1 MSSPSTARR
10 PARTALAASWNR
22 DQTTG
27 RLRLSWHVPS
37 TAARA

>member
-1 MSSPSTARR
+1 MSTPSTTR
-10 PARTALAASWNR
+10 PDRSTLAASWNR

-27 RLRLSWHVPS
+27 RLHLSWQVQQ